1 MAGIMIGKDLSFLAL
16 AEVDSKQTGENFAGR
31 FQRSRLENADW
42 DLPGAR
48 AYFENLRMVTSD
60 KD

>member
-16 AEVDSKQTGENFAGR
+16 AGVDSKQTGEDFAER
-31 FQRSRLENADW
+31 FRRSRLENADCV
-42 DLPGAR
+42 LPLAL
-48 AYFENLRMVTSD
+48 ASFENLRMVTSD